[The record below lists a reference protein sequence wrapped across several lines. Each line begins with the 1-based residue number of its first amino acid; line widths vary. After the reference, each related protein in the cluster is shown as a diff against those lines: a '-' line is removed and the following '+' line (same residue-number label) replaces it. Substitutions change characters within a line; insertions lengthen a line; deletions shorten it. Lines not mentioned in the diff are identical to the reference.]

1 MYMCVCVCVCVCAG
15 ACRETQNNFTKVMNK
30 TRLFIFNT
38 EVKILVKEI
47 REEEGE
53 QGDTN

>member
-1 MYMCVCVCVCVCAG
+1 VCAG